1 MERIASSCSC
11 HKLNLVG
18 IIGQGPVEISSFTR
32 QAASGM
38 REGIGN
44 GAGGFR
50 LSQHLLDQAGSGL
63 RLGRDLADVRVRV
76 NCAIAAHRRAQTLA
90 AKPFAT
96 FSRKPASTR
105 QDVRKA
111 IEPVAQNL
119 LFSIDDDTGRTIVKV
134 VDAQTDEVIRQMPSE
149 EVLAISKAIDKLK
162 GVLIQQK
169 A

>member
-1 MERIASSCSC
+1 MSIQNIPSSGAAMDAQFARMAGQQAVTPQRAGASDTPPEAPAVNELRS
-11 HKLNLVG
+11 
-18 IIGQGPVEISSFTR
+18 TR
-32 QAASGM
+32 
-38 REGIGN
+38 RPE
-44 GAGGFR
+44 
-50 LSQHLLDQAGSGL
+50 QAG
-63 RLGRDLADVRVRV
+63 
-76 NCAIAAHRRAQTLA
+76 N
-90 AKPFAT
+90 
-96 FSRKPASTR
+96 PASAEPDRETLL
-105 QDVRKA
+105 QAVEDVRKA

>member
-1 MERIASSCSC
+1 MSIQNIPSSSAAMDTQFARMAS
-11 HKLNLVG
+11 
-18 IIGQGPVEISSFTR
+18 Q
-32 QAASGM
+32 QAVTPQRA
-38 REGIGN
+38 
-44 GAGGFR
+44 GAGATPPEIPVVNELR
-50 LSQHLLDQAGSGL
+50 STQRPEQAGNPAGAEPD
-63 RLGRDLADVRVRV
+63 RE
-76 NCAIAAHRRAQTLA
+76 TLLQA
-90 AKPFAT
+90 VE
-96 FSRKPASTR
+96 
-105 QDVRKA
+105 DVRKA

>member
-1 MERIASSCSC
+1 MSIQNIPSSSAAMDTQFARMA
-11 HKLNLVG
+11 
-18 IIGQGPVEISSFTR
+18 GQ
-32 QAASGM
+32 QAVTPQRA
-38 REGIGN
+38 
-44 GAGGFR
+44 GATPPETPAVNELR
-50 LSQHLLDQAGSGL
+50 ATQRPEQAGNPAGAEPD
-63 RLGRDLADVRVRV
+63 RE
-76 NCAIAAHRRAQTLA
+76 TLLQA
-90 AKPFAT
+90 VE
-96 FSRKPASTR
+96 
-105 QDVRKA
+105 DVRKA

>member
-1 MERIASSCSC
+1 MSIQNIPSSGTATDTQFARMAS
-11 HKLNLVG
+11 
-18 IIGQGPVEISSFTR
+18 QQATR
-32 QAASGM
+32 PQRA
-38 REGIGN
+38 
-44 GAGGFR
+44 GAGDTPPETAAVNELRSTQRPEQTGSAANAEPDR
-50 LSQHLLDQAGSGL
+50 ETLLQA
-63 RLGRDLADVRVRV
+63 VE
-76 NCAIAAHRRAQTLA
+76 
-90 AKPFAT
+90 
-96 FSRKPASTR
+96 
-105 QDVRKA
+105 DVRKA